1 MKDECIIVLQVK
13 GIESRL
19 KITEDRLF
27 QERADRAGKL
37 SEVEDK
43 LLNENAKLQ
52 VLIIQNCNI
61 KGFPFRNKVFS
72 CADFRRLITKI
83 QDLSSPQLLLP
94 SGIQIPCTTVSNA
107 L

>member
-1 MKDECIIVLQVK
+1 MK

-19 KITEDRLF
+19 RITEDRLY

-52 VLIIQNCNI
+52 VSLRVCAHGPRLRVLMVLNEFQQI
-61 KGFPFRNKVFS
+61 KMNYHRG
-72 CADFRRLITKI
+72 
-83 QDLSSPQLLLP
+83 
-94 SGIQIPCTTVSNA
+94 
-107 L
+107 

>member
-52 VLIIQNCNI
+52 VLNI
-61 KGFPFRNKVFS
+61 PIVISKVS
-72 CADFRRLITKI
+72 
-83 QDLSSPQLLLP
+83 LSL
-94 SGIQIPCTTVSNA
+94 QIFLMC
-107 L
+107 

>member
-1 MKDECIIVLQVK
+1 MKQFINMVAFLQVK

-52 VLIIQNCNI
+52 V
-61 KGFPFRNKVFS
+61 R
-72 CADFRRLITKI
+72 A
-83 QDLSSPQLLLP
+83 
-94 SGIQIPCTTVSNA
+94 
-107 L
+107 